1 MVESEP
7 ASLTVEGPALV
18 QLQSKGVSAQKPVT
32 QILIARGR
40 YSDNVE
46 AGIHVVHL
54 TCDGGC

>member
-18 QLQSKGVSAQKPVT
+18 QLQSKGVCAQKPVT
-32 QILIARGR
+32 RILVARGR
-40 YSDNVE
+40 YSDNIE